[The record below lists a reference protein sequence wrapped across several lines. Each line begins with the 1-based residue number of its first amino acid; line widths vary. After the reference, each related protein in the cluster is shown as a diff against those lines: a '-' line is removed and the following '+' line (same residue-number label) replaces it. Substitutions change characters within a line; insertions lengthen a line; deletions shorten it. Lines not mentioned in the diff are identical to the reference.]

1 MEVKTAA
8 QGEIYPNN
16 STKNA
21 IPPNSTPALGF
32 NFTANVPSGGAVG
45 TGSGAAKP
53 QFGSVDVS
61 KDVDSGTALL
71 MQALVTDETLP
82 TVTLTAINGAWPFP
96 FIADVVLIVRK
107 VDLR

>member
-1 MEVKTAA
+1 VEVKTAA

-16 STKNA
+16 STRNA

-32 NFTANVPSGGAVG
+32 NFTANAPAGGAG

-71 MQALVTDETLP
+71 MEALVTDETFP
-82 TVTLTAINGAWPFP
+82 TVTLTAIDGAWPFP
-96 FIADVVLIVRK
+96 CSADLVLTLRK
-107 VDLR
+107 VGSR